1 MVLLGADES
10 VHVLSSMRIACGR
23 VPWVGGEK
31 GESDGCPEE
40 EGGKREQQRKRQY
53 LEDRVVPLNPSR
65 DGLLLDVDDQVAPL
79 EVAGHGDGDVE
90 VADGLRP
97 LVGEGVLLGLLFGAR
112 GGLLG
117 GGKLCRE
124 RC

>member
-1 MVLLGADES
+1 LPLDS
-10 VHVLSSMRIACGR
+10 GR
-23 VPWVGGEK
+23 
-31 GESDGCPEE
+31 
-40 EGGKREQQRKRQY
+40 
-53 LEDRVVPLNPSR
+53 DRV
-65 DGLLLDVDDQVAPL
+65 LLDVDYQVTPL

-90 VADGLRP
+90 VADGLGP

-124 RC
+124 CC